1 MLWVLFVVVS
11 EGERWIELFIE
22 PLSDTLY
29 LLRLNLTNSRVND
42 NHYHFV
48 ASREILKQKAIC

>member
-1 MLWVLFVVVS
+1 MVLFVVVS
-11 EGERWIELFIE
+11 EGERWTELFIE

-29 LLRLNLTNSRVND
+29 LLRLNLMNSHVND

-48 ASREILKQKAIC
+48 TSREILKQKARR